1 MKHNVRKANLGF
13 VPTNPR
19 MRARSRKIRKGNLV
33 RLEDHMLDFPVGELV
48 GTNVGI
54 VTSTHPK
61 VWDFIASFTVTTVY
75 KTKKVLDFGF
85 YKGDL
90 VLVRR

>member
-1 MKHNVRKANLGF
+1 MKHNVRKANLGS

-33 RLEDHMLDFPVGELV
+33 RLADHMLEFPVGELA

-61 VWDFIASFTVTTVY
+61 YWDFIAKFTVTTVY

-85 YKGDL
+85 YKSDL

>member
-1 MKHNVRKANLGF
+1 MKHNKRKANLGS
-13 VPTNPR
+13 VPTNTR
-19 MRARSRKIRKGNLV
+19 MAARSRKIRKGDLV
-33 RLEDHMLDFPVGELV
+33 RLADHMLEFPVGELA
-48 GTNVGI
+48 GNNVGV

-61 VWDFIASFTVTTVY
+61 VWDFIVSFTVTTVY

-90 VLVRR
+90 ILVRR

>member
-1 MKHNVRKANLGF
+1 MKHNKRKANVGS

-33 RLEDHMLDFPVGELV
+33 KLADHMLEFPVGELV
-48 GTNVGI
+48 GTNVGV
-54 VTSTHPK
+54 VTSVHPMI
-61 VWDFIASFTVTTVY
+61 WDFIASFTVTTVY

-90 VLVRR
+90 VLVKR